1 MQDRLLSA
9 YHSQQPD
16 QCFTVLL
23 HWLMCCADARQVAVG
38 LSQSAT
44 RSVFHC
50 VAALVNVLCR
60 CKTGCCR
67 LITASRSVFHCVAA
81 LVNVLCRC
89 KTGCCRLITASR
101 SVFHCV
107 AALVNVLCRC
117 KTGCCRLITASRSVF
132 HCVAALVN
140 VLCRCKTGC
149 CGFHDCWRRVY
160 GARTAGR
167 WKRSTFHSW
176 LCTGTGAGT
185 SCLRTWLHLPGENY
199 LHDYKVPFCLEN
211 VCVTNFISKNKAR
224 VLQLSWICLWKY
236 VCSFNNWFLLVRCI
250 LGVILFNFV

>member
-1 MQDRLLSA
+1 MQDRSLSA

-23 HWLMCCADARQVAVG
+23 YWLMCCADARQVAVG
-38 LSQSAT
+38 LSQPAT

-50 VAALVNVLCR
+50 VAALVNM
-60 CKTGCCR
+60 
-67 LITASRSVFHCVAA
+67 
-81 LVNVLCRC
+81 
-89 KTGCCRLITASR
+89 
-101 SVFHCV
+101 
-107 AALVNVLCRC
+107 LCRC

-199 LHDYKVPFCLEN
+199 LHDYKVPFSLEN

>member
-9 YHSQQPD
+9 YHSQHPN

-38 LSQSAT
+38 LSQS
-44 RSVFHC
+44 
-50 VAALVNVLCR
+50 
-60 CKTGCCR
+60 
-67 LITASRSVFHCVAA
+67 
-81 LVNVLCRC
+81 
-89 KTGCCRLITASR
+89 
-101 SVFHCV
+101 
-107 AALVNVLCRC
+107 
-117 KTGCCRLITASRSVF
+117 ASRSVF

-176 LCTGTGAGT
+176 LCTGIGAGT

-199 LHDYKVPFCLEN
+199 LPKFAWLQSPFLSGKCLCNKFYFQEQSKSLAVVMN
-211 VCVTNFISKNKAR
+211 MFVKICVF
-224 VLQLSWICLWKY
+224 
-236 VCSFNNWFLLVRCI
+236 F
-250 LGVILFNFV
+250 